1 MIYNKLRTLPKVIQ
15 MEIYATGDISLLSDE
30 EIPLIELLPIW
41 EKLEEDFSNRFNK
54 SEKNKVFNLHKEI
67 TYQDNRWTIIK
78 SACEAL
84 TFERTQ
90 SMIELLQSEGYKFD
104 PNNYKEDLDRAIR
117 ESDAILT
124 KIKLLKKQLPNEGET
139 ANTSDDDII
148 EVMAGYSTI
157 LGVGFDFNTCSVVA
171 FHGYEKQ
178 AQAKFKS
185 IESSSR
191 KNK

>member
-1 MIYNKLRTLPKVIQ
+1 MIYDKLRTLPKVIQ

-41 EKLEEDFSNRFNK
+41 EKLEEDFSNRFNRA
-54 SEKNKVFNLHKEI
+54 EKNKVFNLHKEI

-124 KIKLLKKQLPNEGET
+124 KIKLLKKQLPQQSENESQDNG
-139 ANTSDDDII
+139 II
-148 EVMAGYSTI
+148 RIMAAYSTF
-157 LGVGFDFNTCSVVA
+157 LGVSFDFNNCSVEA
-171 FHGYEKQ
+171 FHGYEEQVQIK
-178 AQAKFKS
+178 AKT